1 MDRNKWRINNVNGR
15 TREQGNVG
23 VTLNCILKN
32 ASCQSSTQSTP
43 LLNGH
48 TEAQKHTT
56 VLWCSAISAVI
67 VKNLARQLSCLDF
80 RS

>member
-32 ASCQSSTQSTP
+32 ASCQSNTRSTP
-43 LLNGH
+43 LLEKNGH
-48 TEAQKHTT
+48 TEAQKHTS
-56 VLWCSAISAVI
+56 VLWCSAISRVI
-67 VKNLARQLSCLDF
+67 VKRKNDAKP
-80 RS
+80 